1 MNISLEKAISLYLL
15 GKQVE
20 EGLSDNTINSYKE
33 DIKLFLLSN
42 PDINSLENIT
52 EAHLENFLIIED
64 QKGLSSNTLL
74 RRISS
79 ILGFYQFLIDEG
91 IYNGEIPKIDKPRK
105 EKRLPISLTSEEID
119 ALFLAPNLLT
129 DKGIRDRAILEMLY
143 ATGLRVSELLNLKMK
158 DIDFL
163 SRFIKVHGKGN
174 KERIVPYSEFSSIYL
189 DKYLSGPRKRFAKLT
204 SSKYLFLNK
213 KGEPLTRIYLFKAL
227 KEYAKIANID
237 HLVSPHLLRHSF
249 ATHLLENGASLRSV
263 QELLGHSKI
272 STTQIYTEVS
282 SKRIIGA
289 YDLYASHK

>member
-20 EGLSDNTINSYKE
+20 EGLSDNTLNSYKE

-52 EAHLENFLIIED
+52 EAHLENFLIVED

-91 IYNGEIPKIDKPRK
+91 IYKGEIPKIDKPRK
-105 EKRLPISLTSEEID
+105 EKRLPNSLTSEEID

-163 SRFIKVHGKGN
+163 SRFLKVHGKGN

-237 HLVSPHLLRHSF
+237 HPVSPHLLRHSF

>member
-20 EGLSDNTINSYKE
+20 EGLSDNTLNSYKE

-52 EAHLENFLIIED
+52 EAHLENFLIVED

-91 IYNGEIPKIDKPRK
+91 IYKGEIPKIDKPRK
-105 EKRLPISLTSEEID
+105 EKRLPNSLTSEEID

-163 SRFIKVHGKGN
+163 SRFLKVHGKGN
-174 KERIVPYSEFSSIYL
+174 KERIVPYSEFSRIYL

-237 HLVSPHLLRHSF
+237 HPVSPHLLRHSF

>member
-91 IYNGEIPKIDKPRK
+91 IYKGEIPKIDKPRK
-105 EKRLPISLTSEEID
+105 EKRLPNSLTSEEID
-119 ALFLAPNLLT
+119 SLFLAPNLLT

-163 SRFIKVHGKGN
+163 SRFLKVHGKGN
-174 KERIVPYSEFSSIYL
+174 KERIVPYSEFSGAYL
-189 DKYLSGPRKRFAKLT
+189 DKYLSGPRKRFVKLT
-204 SSKYLFLNK
+204 ASNYLFLNK
-213 KGEPLTRIYLFKAL
+213 KGKPLTRIYLFKAL
-227 KEYAKIANID
+227 KEYAKIAHID
-237 HLVSPHLLRHSF
+237 RPVSPHLLRHSF

>member
-79 ILGFYQFLIDEG
+79 ILGFYKFLIDEG

>member
-20 EGLSDNTINSYKE
+20 EGLSDNTLNSYKE

-52 EAHLENFLIIED
+52 EAHLENFLIVED

-79 ILGFYQFLIDEG
+79 ILGFYQFLIDEC
-91 IYNGEIPKIDKPRK
+91 IYKGEIPKIDKPRK
-105 EKRLPISLTSEEID
+105 EKRLPNSLTSEEID

-163 SRFIKVHGKGN
+163 SRFLKVHGKGN

-237 HLVSPHLLRHSF
+237 HPVSPHLLRHSF